1 MARARTRTRTASG
14 TGAGTTARRAPVRR
28 PTRRQARQKVE
39 LTNIET
45 KLAEVIGLAMAAQ
58 GAGERVEKL
67 TKDREL
73 SRTLKQ
79 MRQEAAQTEKDSTT
93 VAGGIRGKKGAIM
106 QEARSVKKKADSM
119 MRDYLGRSPEALD
132 GFEFLTMAEAGEVGH
147 WSVLGELN
155 KSAKDP
161 AIGRLV
167 RTYLPI
173 QKRHLKNA
181 QDGSLRL
188 ASKEDP
194 NAAA

>member
-1 MARARTRTRTASG
+1 MARARTQSRS
-14 TGAGTTARRAPVRR
+14 AGSTARKSSSRR
-28 PTRRQARQKVE
+28 PAARRRTQKVE
-39 LTNIET
+39 LTHLET

-67 TKDREL
+67 TKDRDL
-73 SRTLKQ
+73 ARTLKQ
-79 MRQEAAQTEKDSTT
+79 MRQEAVQAEKDGAA
-93 VAGGIRGKKGAIM
+93 VAGGIRGRKGPIM
-106 QEARSVKKKADSM
+106 KEARTVKKKADSM

-147 WSVLGELN
+147 WAVLGELN
-155 KSAKDP
+155 KSAKNTE
-161 AIGRLV
+161 ISRLV

-181 QDGSLRL
+181 QDGSLKL